1 MCPCTVR
8 MNKKGLGST
17 LLTPEEVPIWT
28 DDYLV
33 IDGKNGEE
41 KVPWTLMKY
50 IEYSHVKYPSKS
62 KFFCV
67 REGVLILWCTILCAV
82 V

>member
-1 MCPCTVR
+1 MS
-8 MNKKGLGST
+8 LYSEDEQEGSRFYIADSRG
-17 LLTPEEVPIWT
+17 VPIWT